1 MHTCGNSEFRIPNS
15 EFSNSYHASL
25 NAVSQQDLPFSES
38 RLFNSEFGIR
48 NSRIEVHLPM
58 PKKQLLSLFDL
69 TMIVIGLVIGL
80 GIFRTAKDTAVA
92 SATPSIFFLTWVAGG
107 LVALCGALTY
117 AEIGSRYPITGGYYK
132 IFATC
137 YHPSIAFAINCIIL
151 ISNAASLAG
160 VALIGSE
167 YISLVLFDHPPSD
180 MVRAGIGIF
189 AVALFYGVNLMGLR
203 MSSRTQNV
211 LMAVKISMLLL
222 IVSAVF
228 FPSQHATQAAAPVD
242 VSGWDWIRSFGV
254 ALVAVSFTYGGYQ
267 QTINFGEE
275 VVDPS
280 RNIPRGIFRGILII
294 ILLYLAVNYA
304 YYKVVG
310 FDQLKTSDG
319 IASIVAERLL
329 GPPGKY
335 IFSVLLYIAVLAYV
349 NVILLSNPRVM
360 FAMSQDG
367 ILPSAFQ
374 KKDSKGVLT
383 VSLTVY
389 AVLTVV
395 ILFFAKTF
403 DKILSFSIFLDSIG
417 MAFSAGALFIL
428 RRKTAHLDKSKIYV
442 MKWYPLMPIIFIA
455 AYTVTAISIAM
466 SKPMLAL
473 TASLVLAAFVAL
485 YFLTRSIHRK
495 PIGEA

>member
-1 MHTCGNSEFRIPNS
+1 MIETTNSELF
-15 EFSNSYHASL
+15 Y
-25 NAVSQQDLPFSES
+25 LPS
-38 RLFNSEFGIR
+38 
-48 NSRIEVHLPM
+48 M
-58 PKKQLLSLFDL
+58 PSSTRKQLLSLFDL

-80 GIFRTAKDTAVA
+80 GIFRTAKDTAAA

-117 AEIGSRYPITGGYYK
+117 AEIGSRYPVTGGYYK

-167 YISLVLFDHPPSD
+167 YISLVLFDSPPSELI
-180 MVRAGIGIF
+180 RAGIAIF

-211 LMAVKISMLLL
+211 LMAVKIFMLLL
-222 IVSAVF
+222 IVSAIF
-228 FPSQHATQAAAPVD
+228 LPAQHAAKPTVINEAI
-242 VSGWDWIRSFGV
+242 SGWDWVRSFGV

-280 RNIPRGIFRGILII
+280 RNIPKGIFRGILII
-294 ILLYLAVNYA
+294 IVLYLAVNFS

-329 GPPGKY
+329 GPAGKY

-367 ILPSAFQ
+367 ILPKAFQ
-374 KKDSKGVLT
+374 KKDEKGVLT

-389 AVLTVV
+389 AALTII

-417 MAFSAGALFIL
+417 MAFSAGTIFIL
-428 RRKTAHLDKSKIYV
+428 RRKTAQIDPSKIYI
-442 MKWYPLMPIIFIA
+442 MKAYPIMPIIFIA
-455 AYTVTAISIAM
+455 AYAITAVSIAISR
-466 SKPMLAL
+466 PMLAL
-473 TASLVLAAFVAL
+473 TATLVLAVFVGI
-485 YFLTRSIHRK
+485 YFATRRSHR
-495 PIGEA
+495 PPTLDTN